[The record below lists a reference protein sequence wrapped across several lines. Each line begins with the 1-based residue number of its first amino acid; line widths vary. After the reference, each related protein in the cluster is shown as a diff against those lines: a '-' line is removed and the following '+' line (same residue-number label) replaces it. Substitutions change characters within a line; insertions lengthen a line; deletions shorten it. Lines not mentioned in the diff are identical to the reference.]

1 MNFDASGKIVIQL
14 SKSKLFLLFLGAA
27 TFAGIGFWFII
38 APPKI
43 DLPLFGN
50 PTIIFIVGL
59 ACIVFF
65 GIMGY
70 FIFKMLGDKS
80 PGLVISAEGVF
91 DNSSAISVGLVP
103 WTDILEIK
111 ETKVVNQTFISLIV
125 KNPQDY
131 IDKQTNPIKG
141 ILMQKNYDSYGTA
154 IAISVN
160 GLSCDYQELKE
171 TLDKKFM
178 DFKSNLKQ

>member
-1 MNFDASGKIVIQL
+1 MNDDASGKIVIQL

-27 TFAGIGFWFII
+27 TFAGIGFWFVT

-50 PTIIFIVGL
+50 STIIFIVGL
-59 ACIVFF
+59 ASIVFF

-91 DNSSAISVGLVP
+91 DNSSAISVGLILWSDV
-103 WTDILEIK
+103 LEIK
-111 ETKVVNQTFISLIV
+111 ETKVVNQLS
-125 KNPQDY
+125 
-131 IDKQTNPIKG
+131 
-141 ILMQKNYDSYGTA
+141 
-154 IAISVN
+154 SV
-160 GLSCDYQELKE
+160 
-171 TLDKKFM
+171 
-178 DFKSNLKQ
+178 

>member
-1 MNFDASGKIVIQL
+1 MITETSGKIVIQL
-14 SKSKLFLLFLGAA
+14 SKSKLFLLFLGAVA
-27 TFAGIGFWFII
+27 FAGIGFWFIS

-43 DLPLFGN
+43 DLPILGN
-50 PTIIFIVGL
+50 PAVIFIVGL
-59 ACIVFF
+59 TSILFF

-91 DNSSAISVGLVP
+91 DNSSAISVGLVL
-103 WTDILEIK
+103 WTDILEIR

-131 IDKQTNPIKG
+131 IDRQTNVIKG
-141 ILMQKNYDSYGTA
+141 VLMQKNYDTYRTA

-160 GLSCDYQELKE
+160 GLNCGYQELKDM
-171 TLDKKFM
+171 LDKKFLE
-178 DFKSNLKQ
+178 FKGNLKQ